1 MVATAQS
8 DLSCFKGG
16 TKVAV
21 DELKERLCP
30 NGVDKKLSKADCE
43 HYIDQL
49 IQESDGN
56 WRTQMYDGFQ
66 YCVQGIF

>member
-1 MVATAQS
+1 MVALAQS

-16 TKVAV
+16 SKEAV
-21 DELKERLCP
+21 NELKERLCP
-30 NGVDKKLSKADCE
+30 LGVETKLTKTDCE
-43 HYIDQL
+43 RIVDAL

-56 WRTQMYDGFQ
+56 WRTQVYDGFQ